1 MMTRKSPWVTTS
13 KAAEALGVSAKF
25 LRTQRDQL
33 FKKGTHYRVV
43 NPAAWRPEYRWH
55 LKKLESLMAA
65 GDDQDD

>member
-1 MMTRKSPWVTTS
+1 MMARKSPWVTTS

-25 LRTQRDQL
+25 LRAQRDQL

-55 LKKLESLMAA
+55 LKQLESLMAA